1 MSYTTKFNC
10 YMRST
15 YLSTY
20 IYIYTHRY
28 IYIYISKPLDI
39 YIYIYTCIEVYIY
52 IYIHTLFLTG
62 FFNVMGKEYHSLKKQ
77 ELFSP
82 GGAPKGSPKA
92 TDSRRQQYDGFVA
105 PSRERSHIP
114 PKWESFKRGIWDSS
128 QGGYANFSVFWR
140 CFDEQLLH
148 HFSDKDWD
156 LRTGGNPS
164 STDSVKNYVVHL
176 SSIY

>member
-28 IYIYISKPLDI
+28 INIYIQTSRYI

-52 IYIHTLFLTG
+52 TLFLTG

-128 QGGYANFSVFWR
+128 QGGYANFSVF
-140 CFDEQLLH
+140 
-148 HFSDKDWD
+148 
-156 LRTGGNPS
+156 
-164 STDSVKNYVVHL
+164 
-176 SSIY
+176 